1 MIWRIIIMNEYNN
14 QNGFNPDGFTDSV
27 SGVETI
33 TKKKRGKKIAIIS
46 GISVAALAGGGA
58 IAYNVSPLVKNQVK
72 LHTSSAKNYYA
83 WVNEENAGD
92 LAKSIA
98 DSYSEA
104 LDKYEKGT
112 TEKFAVEYKV
122 SDGAKEAFLTEVLGS
137 DYKDEV
143 DEDTQQLLDIVNNIE
158 QLKIGIDGSTKK
170 NLMALNL
177 YGELNN
183 EELVSLDFAG
193 DFDQMALF
201 ARIPQL
207 SEQYIGFSFKELLEE
222 EIDDQTTLETI
233 MDVLNDPASYLSPS
247 ELEKEINRYVSV
259 WNKSVSKVKIEKK
272 EEIGIGDID
281 VKYTVATVKIDEK
294 TGEKIGENFME
305 ALKDDEIIKE
315 IVVEKLGIVDE
326 EEYEKTFEEDEEEDI
341 DIDEDEDFDLDEE
354 DEDDKDEK
362 EQIVSFSTYIDA
374 KGVIRGFS
382 LSDNSDEKND
392 IRFIIGKDGK
402 DVRGE
407 FVAIT
412 EGNEQFSAIL
422 TADESK
428 GSYDGSIDITVHDY
442 DYDFNDDDELVVS
455 DDETT
460 NISVEFED
468 FKIVDEEKCY
478 VEGDITLVIPDTD
491 PIELNL
497 ESDGKS
503 QTINYNIVIDD
514 TDFGTIS
521 LITSTKDGFEAD
533 VPSMDDAFEIN
544 ETFESDDFFSYVSEE
559 ELVDFVK
566 ELLKKIGFSDEL
578 AEEIITEM

>member
-1 MIWRIIIMNEYNN
+1 MNEYNN

-259 WNKSVSKVKIEKK
+259 WNKSVSKVKVEKK

-281 VKYTVATVKIDEK
+281 VTYTVATVKIDEK
-294 TGEKIGENFME
+294 TAEKIGENFLE

-315 IVVEKLGIVDE
+315 IIVEKLDLMDE
-326 EEYEKTFEEDEEEDI
+326 EEYEKSFEDDEEEDI

-374 KGVIRGFS
+374 KGIIRGFS

-412 EGNEQFSAIL
+412 DGNEQFSAIL

-478 VEGDITLVIPDTD
+478 VEGDITLIIPDTD

-533 VPSMDDAFEIN
+533 VPSMDDAFEIDEN
-544 ETFESDDFFSYVSEE
+544 FENDDIFSYVSEE

>member
-1 MIWRIIIMNEYNN
+1 MNEYNN

-177 YGELNN
+177 YGELND

-207 SEQYIGFSFKELLEE
+207 SEQYLGFSFGELLEKE
-222 EIDDQTTLETI
+222 EIDEEAFDI
-233 MDVLNDPASYLSPS
+233 IKDVMNNPASYLSPS

-259 WNKSVSKVKIEKK
+259 WNKSVSKVKVEKK
-272 EEIGIGDID
+272 EEVGIGDID

-294 TGEKIGENFME
+294 TAEKIGENFLE

-315 IVVEKLGIVDE
+315 IIVEKLGIVDE

-412 EGNEQFSAIL
+412 DGNEQFSAIL

-491 PIELNL
+491 PIKLNL

-533 VPSMDDAFEIN
+533 VPSMDDAFEIDEN
-544 ETFESDDFFSYVSEE
+544 FENDDIFSYVSEE

>member
-1 MIWRIIIMNEYNN
+1 MNEYNN

-158 QLKIGIDGSTKK
+158 KLKIGIDGSTKK
-170 NLMALNL
+170 NLMALNV
-177 YGELNN
+177 YGELND

-193 DFDQMALF
+193 DFNQMALF

-272 EEIGIGDID
+272 EEVGIGGID
-281 VKYTVATVKIDEK
+281 VNYTVATVKIDEK
-294 TGEKIGENFME
+294 TGEKIRENFME
-305 ALKDDEIIKE
+305 ALKNDEIIKE

-341 DIDEDEDFDLDEE
+341 DIDEDEYFDLDEE

-412 EGNEQFSAIL
+412 DGNEQFSAIL

-428 GSYDGSIDITVHDY
+428 GSYDGNIDIAVHDY

-478 VEGDITLVIPDTD
+478 VEGDITLIIPDTD

-533 VPSMDDAFEIN
+533 VPSMDDAFEIDEN
-544 ETFESDDFFSYVSEE
+544 FENDDIFSYVSEE

>member
-1 MIWRIIIMNEYNN
+1 MNEYNN

-207 SEQYIGFSFKELLEE
+207 SEQYLGFSFKELLEE

-259 WNKSVSKVKIEKK
+259 WNKSVSKVKVEKK
-272 EEIGIGDID
+272 EEVGIGGID
-281 VKYTVATVKIDEK
+281 VNYTVATVKIDEK

-305 ALKDDEIIKE
+305 ALKNDEIIKE

-412 EGNEQFSAIL
+412 DGNEQFSAIL

-428 GSYDGSIDITVHDY
+428 GSYDGYIDIAVHDY

-455 DDETT
+455 DGETT
-460 NISVEFED
+460 NITVEFED

-478 VEGDITLVIPDTD
+478 VEGDITLIIPDTD

-533 VPSMDDAFEIN
+533 VPSMDDAFEIDEN
-544 ETFESDDFFSYVSEE
+544 FENDDIFSYVSEE

>member
-1 MIWRIIIMNEYNN
+1 MNEYNN

-207 SEQYIGFSFKELLEE
+207 SEQYLGFSFGELLEKE
-222 EIDDQTTLETI
+222 EIDEEAFDI
-233 MDVLNDPASYLSPS
+233 IKDVMNNPASYLSPS
-247 ELEKEINRYVSV
+247 ELEKEINRYVGV
-259 WNKSVSKVKIEKK
+259 WNKSVSKVKVEKK
-272 EEIGIGDID
+272 EEVGIGGID

-294 TGEKIGENFME
+294 TGEKIGENFLE

-315 IVVEKLGIVDE
+315 IIVEKLALMDE
-326 EEYEKTFEEDEEEDI
+326 EEYEKSFEDDEEEDI

-362 EQIVSFSTYIDA
+362 EQIISFSTYIDA

-412 EGNEQFSAIL
+412 DGNEQFSAIL

-460 NISVEFED
+460 NISVEFEN

-478 VEGDITLVIPDTD
+478 VEGDITLIIPDTD

-533 VPSMDDAFEIN
+533 VPSMDDAFEIDEN
-544 ETFESDDFFSYVSEE
+544 FENDDIFSYVSEE

>member
-1 MIWRIIIMNEYNN
+1 MNEYNN

-170 NLMALNL
+170 NLMALNV
-177 YGELNN
+177 YGELND

-259 WNKSVSKVKIEKK
+259 WNKSVSKVKVEKK
-272 EEIGIGDID
+272 EEVGIGDID

-294 TGEKIGENFME
+294 TGEKIRENFME
-305 ALKDDEIIKE
+305 ALKNDEIIKE

-412 EGNEQFSAIL
+412 DGNEQFSAIL

-428 GSYDGSIDITVHDY
+428 GSYDGNIDITVHDY

-533 VPSMDDAFEIN
+533 VPSMDDAFEIDEN
-544 ETFESDDFFSYVSEE
+544 FENDDIFSYVSEE

>member
-1 MIWRIIIMNEYNN
+1 MNEYNN

-33 TKKKRGKKIAIIS
+33 TKKKRGKKIAIIL

-207 SEQYIGFSFKELLEE
+207 SEQYLGFSFGELLEKE
-222 EIDDQTTLETI
+222 EIDEEAFDI
-233 MDVLNDPASYLSPS
+233 IKDVMDDPASYLSPS

-259 WNKSVSKVKIEKK
+259 WNKSVSKVKVEKK
-272 EEIGIGDID
+272 EEVGIGGID
-281 VKYTVATVKIDEK
+281 VNYTVATVKIDEK

-305 ALKDDEIIKE
+305 ALKNDEIIKE

-326 EEYEKTFEEDEEEDI
+326 EEYEKSFEDDEEEDI

-412 EGNEQFSAIL
+412 DGNEQFSAIL

-478 VEGDITLVIPDTD
+478 VEGDITLIIPDTD

-521 LITSTKDGFEAD
+521 LITSTEDGFEAD
-533 VPSMDDAFEIN
+533 VPSMDDAFEIDEN
-544 ETFESDDFFSYVSEE
+544 FENDDIFSYVSEE
-559 ELVDFVK
+559 ELVEFVK

>member
-1 MIWRIIIMNEYNN
+1 MNEYNN

-207 SEQYIGFSFKELLEE
+207 SEQYLGFSFKELLEE

-259 WNKSVSKVKIEKK
+259 WNKSVSKVKVEKK

-305 ALKDDEIIKE
+305 ALKNDEIIKE

-455 DDETT
+455 DDKTT

-533 VPSMDDAFEIN
+533 VPSMDDAFEIDEN
-544 ETFESDDFFSYVSEE
+544 FENDDIFSYVSEE

>member
-1 MIWRIIIMNEYNN
+1 MNEYNN
-14 QNGFNPDGFTDSV
+14 QNDFNPDGFTDSV

-46 GISVAALAGGGA
+46 GISVAALAGGGVL
-58 IAYNVSPLVKNQVK
+58 AYNLSPLVKNQVK
-72 LHTSSAKNYYA
+72 LRTSSPKKYYA
-83 WVNEENAGD
+83 WVNEENAD
-92 LAKSIA
+92 ELAKSIA
-98 DSYSEA
+98 DSYSKT
-104 LDKYEKGT
+104 LDKYENGI
-112 TEKFAVEYKV
+112 TEKFALEYTV
-122 SDGAKEAFLTEVLGS
+122 SDEAKDAFLTEVLGS

-170 NLMALNL
+170 SLMALNL

-183 EELVSLDFAG
+183 EELISLDFAG

-207 SEQYIGFSFKELLEE
+207 SEQYLGFSFGEILEEE
-222 EIDDQTTLETI
+222 EIDEKAFDI
-233 MDVLNDPASYLSPS
+233 IKDVMDDPASYLSPS
-247 ELEKEINRYVSV
+247 ELEKEINRYVGV

-294 TGEKIGENFME
+294 TGEKIRENFME
-305 ALKDDEIIKE
+305 ALKNDEIIKE

-382 LSDNSDEKND
+382 MSDNSDEKND
-392 IRFIIGKDGK
+392 IRFIIGKDGN

-442 DYDFNDDDELVVS
+442 DYDFNDDDEWVVS
-455 DDETT
+455 DDKTT

-521 LITSTKDGFEAD
+521 LITSTEDGFEAD
-533 VPSMDDAFEIN
+533 IPSMDEAFEIDEN
-544 ETFESDDFFSYVSEE
+544 FENDDIFSYVSEDDLVNFLT
-559 ELVDFVK
+559 ELC
-566 ELLKKIGFSDEL
+566 EKIGLPEGLF
-578 AEEIITEM
+578 TEVLNEM

>member
-1 MIWRIIIMNEYNN
+1 MNEYNN

-207 SEQYIGFSFKELLEE
+207 SEQYLGFSFKELLEE

-233 MDVLNDPASYLSPS
+233 MDVLNDPASYLSPA

-259 WNKSVSKVKIEKK
+259 WNKSVSKVKVEKK
-272 EEIGIGDID
+272 EEIGIGGID
-281 VKYTVATVKIDEK
+281 VNYTVATVKIDEK
-294 TGEKIGENFME
+294 TAEKIGENFME
-305 ALKDDEIIKE
+305 ALKNDEIIKE

-412 EGNEQFSAIL
+412 DGNEQFSAIL

-428 GSYDGSIDITVHDY
+428 GSYDGNIDITVHDY

-455 DDETT
+455 DGETT
-460 NISVEFED
+460 NITVEFED

-478 VEGDITLVIPDTD
+478 VEGDITLIIPDTD

-533 VPSMDDAFEIN
+533 VPSMDDAFEIDEN
-544 ETFESDDFFSYVSEE
+544 FENDDIFSYVSEE

>member
-1 MIWRIIIMNEYNN
+1 MNEYNN

-207 SEQYIGFSFKELLEE
+207 SEQYLGFSFGELLEKEDIDE
-222 EIDDQTTLETI
+222 EAFDIIKDV
-233 MDVLNDPASYLSPS
+233 MDDPASYLSPS

-259 WNKSVSKVKIEKK
+259 WNKSVSKVKVEKK
-272 EEIGIGDID
+272 EEIGIGGID
-281 VKYTVATVKIDEK
+281 VNYTVATVKIDEK
-294 TGEKIGENFME
+294 TAEKIGENFLE

-442 DYDFNDDDELVVS
+442 DYNFNDDDEWVVS
-455 DDETT
+455 DDKTT

-491 PIELNL
+491 PIKLNL

-533 VPSMDDAFEIN
+533 VPSMDDAFEIDEN
-544 ETFESDDFFSYVSEE
+544 FENDDIFSYVSEE